1 MAPYTQDELEVMMAD
16 LESDLVERK
25 ESLQGDNPRKIRQA
39 VCAFANDLPDHQRP
53 GIVFVGAD
61 DAGAPVGL
69 EITDELLLQLADVKT
84 DGNIVPP
91 PTLTV
96 DRRVLLGTPVAVVTV
111 MPSDTPP
118 VRHRGRI
125 WIRVG
130 PRRASAQDERILN
143 EKRRHRDPHFDAQ
156 PVPTARV
163 ADLDLR
169 RFEEEYLPLAV
180 DAAALAGNDRSVDQ
194 RLAALKMIA
203 GVDDPRPTIAGI
215 LVLGRNPQDFLPA
228 AYAQFLR
235 IAGTDLA
242 DPVVDEGRCSG
253 PIAHLV
259 HCLDDKLLAH
269 NRTAVDFT
277 SGPTETRTPT
287 YPMAALQQLVRNA
300 VMHRTYEGTKV
311 VQKGA
316 AKAGADIVLV
326 DVGPSLGAINRSAL
340 IAADHVAVPLA
351 ADLFSR
357 QGLRNLGPTLR
368 RWRPDW
374 KKRRNNWADP
384 DFDLPAGDMQPIGY
398 LIQQHGVR
406 LSRPV
411 AAYDRWARQ
420 MPGEYARSVLGIDP
434 SASAADPESDE
445 HCIAT
450 VKHYRSLV
458 PLARDAR
465 KPIFSLSA
473 GDGALGS
480 HAAAARAAFGDFRT
494 LVENILQRT
503 HAVAGTRP

>member
-1 MAPYTQDELEVMMAD
+1 MTVPYARHELEAMLAD

-25 ESLQGDNPRKIRQA
+25 ESLRGDGPRKIRQA

-53 GIVFVGAD
+53 GVVFVGAS

-96 DRRVLLGTPVAVVTV
+96 DRHELLGTPVAVVTV

-130 PRRASAQDERILN
+130 PRRAVASAQDERILN

-156 PVPTARV
+156 PVPTASV

-169 RFEEEYLPLAV
+169 RFEEDYLPLAV
-180 DAAALAGNDRSVDQ
+180 DATALAGNDRSQEQ

-242 DPVVDEGRCSG
+242 DPVVDDGRCGG

-259 HCLDDKLLAH
+259 RGLDDKLLAH

-277 SGPTETRTPT
+277 SDLVEVRTPT
-287 YPMAALQQLVRNA
+287 YPLAALRQLVRNA
-300 VMHRTYEGTKV
+300 VMHRTYEGTNAPIHV
-311 VQKGA
+311 YWFDDRVEITSPGGPYGA
-316 AKAGADIVLV
+316 LTAENFGQPGIVDYRNQILAEAMRVLGLAQRYGAGIPTA
-326 DVGPSLGAINRSAL
+326 RRAL
-340 IAADHVAVPLA
+340 L
-351 ADLFSR
+351 
-357 QGLRNLGPTLR
+357 
-368 RWRPDW
+368 
-374 KKRRNNWADP
+374 NNGQPEP
-384 DFDLPAGDMQPIGY
+384 DFRVEPNWV
-398 LIQQHGVR
+398 HCTVR
-406 LSRPV
+406 
-411 AAYDRWARQ
+411 AR
-420 MPGEYARSVLGIDP
+420 
-434 SASAADPESDE
+434 
-445 HCIAT
+445 
-450 VKHYRSLV
+450 
-458 PLARDAR
+458 
-465 KPIFSLSA
+465 
-473 GDGALGS
+473 
-480 HAAAARAAFGDFRT
+480 
-494 LVENILQRT
+494 
-503 HAVAGTRP
+503 TR